1 MNRHFDFGRLAVAL
15 ALIILLIF
23 GVDFIR
29 RSLLQLFHKQ
39 PDIQLEGNNS
49 SFLDTVDSVTDSV
62 QTGDATEPAGT
73 DDSSSAG
80 SYDTERYTTVSKPY
94 TEVGAGPLILVNQE
108 HPYTGSGS
116 DLSSFSGTKNDSFRL
131 KNFGLMVNSDLLTPQ
146 NDMFAAFSQATGL
159 KNVMLYS
166 THENYAGGMYDT
178 DIPERKTGYCVD
190 MSLLKDDGIGRF
202 TGTDKYSWIVSN
214 CAQYGF
220 VQRYPADKKSKTG
233 VEENT
238 WHFRFVGAPHA
249 ALMKQNNLCLEEYLE
264 WIRDYTPSGN
274 PAAITVNGTYY
285 EVYYVPAVQGNT
297 TEVPVPKSDSYTV
310 SGDNIGGFVVTV
322 QATIGGSG
330 N

>member
-1 MNRHFDFGRLAVAL
+1 M
-15 ALIILLIF
+15 
-23 GVDFIR
+23 
-29 RSLLQLFHKQ
+29 
-39 PDIQLEGNNS
+39 
-49 SFLDTVDSVTDSV
+49 
-62 QTGDATEPAGT
+62 
-73 DDSSSAG
+73 
-80 SYDTERYTTVSKPY
+80 
-94 TEVGAGPLILVNQE
+94 
-108 HPYTGSGS
+108 
-116 DLSSFSGTKNDSFRL
+116 
-131 KNFGLMVNSDLLTPQ
+131 
-146 NDMFAAFSQATGL
+146 
-159 KNVMLYS
+159 
-166 THENYAGGMYDT
+166 
-178 DIPERKTGYCVD
+178 
-190 MSLLKDDGIGRF
+190 KDDGIGRF

-238 WHFRFVGAPHA
+238 WHYRFVGAPHA

-285 EVYYVPAVQGNT
+285 EVYYVPAVQGNP